1 MFGFSLTKLLVLA
14 AIIAAVWFGFKY
26 YTRIEAKR
34 AAERLKG
41 GGGGGWRA
49 ARRARNAQG
58 VDDAETRTEPP
69 TETMVQC
76 PVCKVYQPAGDTA
89 ACGRADCPY

>member
-1 MFGFSLTKLLVLA
+1 MFGFSLAKLLVLA
-14 AIIAAVWFGFKY
+14 AIVGAVWFGFKY

-41 GGGGGWRA
+41 GRGGGK
-49 ARRARNAQG
+49 RRARRES
-58 VDDAETRTEPP
+58 VEDTETAA
-69 TETMVQC
+69 ETMVQC

-89 ACGRADCPY
+89 ACDRANCPY

>member
-1 MFGFSLTKLLVLA
+1 MFGFSLAKLLVLA
-14 AIIAAVWFGFKY
+14 AIIGAVWFGFKY

-41 GGGGGWRA
+41 GRGSGK
-49 ARRARNAQG
+49 RRAKRESVEEA
-58 VDDAETRTEPP
+58 
-69 TETMVQC
+69 ETMVQC

-89 ACGRADCPY
+89 ACDRANCPY